1 MIDTPKV
8 IEKYLVRDE
17 IIERQFNLQNRTAY
31 ASTRRLFIKK
41 GNTVLDKRMVIPQR
55 FIRGK
60 GRKYLMSDDTNN
72 VVYLSDWKLAKQ
84 MTNSE
89 LAKRVVRIA
98 ENIKKIEKLMKQL
111 REVE

>member
-1 MIDTPKV
+1 
-8 IEKYLVRDE
+8 
-17 IIERQFNLQNRTAY
+17 
-31 ASTRRLFIKK
+31 
-41 GNTVLDKRMVIPQR
+41 
-55 FIRGK
+55 
-60 GRKYLMSDDTNN
+60 MSDDTNN

-89 LAKRVVRIA
+89 LDKRVVRIA